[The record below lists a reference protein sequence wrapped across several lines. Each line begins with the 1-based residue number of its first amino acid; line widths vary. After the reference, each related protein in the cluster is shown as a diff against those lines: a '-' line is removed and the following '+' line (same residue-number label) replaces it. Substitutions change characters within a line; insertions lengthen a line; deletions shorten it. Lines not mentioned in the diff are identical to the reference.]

1 MLTHAFI
8 IPLIMAVSFVAILA
22 VGKKLP
28 RGGAEIGITAITIC
42 FVLAVAT
49 GVGWVQRVN
58 DPPHAEGHATEEE
71 GEHAL
76 APGEVT
82 TAAEED
88 GDHAETEAGAE
99 HGAEELGAEA
109 GHAEEEAGHGATAH
123 HADPDDEIAYALE
136 TAEEPTGHGEEASH
150 GSEGEAAAEGE
161 GEEAA
166 AEEEHHEY
174 PPVVRKIAW
183 LQTGGFEI
191 HVGTLVDGLSVLML
205 LVVTLI
211 SGLVH
216 VYSSDYV
223 AGDRRFTHYY
233 AFLSLFTA
241 SMLTFVLS
249 QNTLQLIV
257 GWELVGLCS
266 FALIGH
272 WWEEKPNS
280 NAALKAF
287 LTNRVGDVGLL
298 VGMIILYFA
307 AGDEARGLVG
317 SFDILRINTMANT
330 GQIDHLLLLVASL
343 CLITAV
349 MSKSGQF
356 ILHTWLPDAMA
367 GPTPV
372 SALIH
377 AATMVVAGIYM
388 VARMYPVFW
397 HGLSIG
403 TANIN
408 ALAVVGTI
416 TLFFGA
422 LLAFVQSDIKKVLAY
437 STVSQLGFMV
447 MALGV
452 GAWTAAIFHLFTH
465 ALFKACLFLGAG
477 SMSHAC
483 HHSFDMKA
491 DYGNLRKHMPWTYR
505 TFLIGTLALMGIFP
519 LAGFWSKDEILAGAN
534 QLGGEGGYQLMLV
547 VGTLGAMCTAAY
559 MTRAIWYCFFGEE
572 RGAAKAHTP
581 HESGPRIVVPLII
594 LAVGA
599 IFAGFTNVPDTGALS
614 FVPEGFALRF
624 EHFIEPRAAWFP
636 YAEQTVGTPLSHPE
650 FSLVIA
656 ITSTVAALL
665 AAGIV
670 YLWYW
675 RGAGPHGLTQRNKVA
690 RAGYRLLEEK
700 YYLDA
705 LYTGVIAGGIKGPIA
720 RGTNWVNQNVIDG
733 LVNLVG
739 TSATASGRWIYK
751 NVDQKVVDNIVK
763 GSGVGAEGTG
773 QLLRKGQ
780 TGKVQTYG
788 AYLFGAATVLA
799 AVFVIIASAS

>member
-22 VGKKLP
+22 VGKRLP
-28 RGGAEIGITAITIC
+28 RGGAEIGIAAISIC
-42 FVLAVAT
+42 FVLAIAT

-58 DPPHAEGHATEEE
+58 HPPEAEHATEE
-71 GEHAL
+71 A
-76 APGEVT
+76 V
-82 TAAEED
+82 
-88 GDHAETEAGAE
+88 
-99 HGAEELGAEA
+99 
-109 GHAEEEAGHGATAH
+109 
-123 HADPDDEIAYALE
+123 DPDDEIAYALT
-136 TAEEPTGHGEEASH
+136 TAEEPTGHGEEA
-150 GSEGEAAAEGE
+150 GATEEGAAEGGATEE
-161 GEEAA
+161 GAAEEGA
-166 AEEEHHEY
+166 AEEESHEY
-174 PPVVRKIAW
+174 PPVVRKISW
-183 LQTGGFEI
+183 LQTGGFDI
-191 HVGTLVDGLSVLML
+191 KVGTLVDGLSVLML
-205 LVVTLI
+205 LVVTLV

-241 SMLTFVLS
+241 SMLMFVLS
-249 QNTLQLIV
+249 QNVLQMIV

-280 NAALKAF
+280 DAALKAF

-307 AGDEARGLVG
+307 AGDSSRGLIG
-317 SFDILRINTMANT
+317 SFDILRITTMANT
-330 GQIDHLLLLVASL
+330 GQIDHLVLLVASL
-343 CLITAV
+343 CLIAAV

-388 VARMYPVFW
+388 VARLYPVFW

-403 TANIN
+403 SANIN

-416 TLFFGA
+416 TLFLGA

-465 ALFKACLFLGAG
+465 AMFKACLFLGAG
-477 SMSHAC
+477 SMSHAN
-483 HHSFDMKA
+483 HHSFDMKK
-491 DYGNLRKHMPWTYR
+491 DYGGLRKHMPWTFR
-505 TFLIGTLALMGIFP
+505 TFVIGTAALAGLFP
-519 LAGFWSKDEILAGAN
+519 LAGFWSKDEILAGAG
-534 QLGGEGGYQLMLV
+534 QLGGKGGYQLMLV

-559 MTRAIWYCFFGEE
+559 MTRAIYYCFFGEP
-572 RGAAKAHTP
+572 RGAAKEHTP
-581 HESGPRIVVPLII
+581 HESGPRIVIPLVI
-594 LAVGA
+594 LAGLA
-599 IFAGFTNVPDTGALS
+599 IVAGFANIPDTGLFS
-614 FVPEGFALRF
+614 GLPEGVTLRF
-624 EHFIEPRAAWFP
+624 EHYVEPRVAWFP
-636 YAEQTVGTPLSHPE
+636 YADQTVGDVLEHPE
-650 FSLVIA
+650 FSLQIA
-656 ITSTVAALL
+656 LTSTLLALL
-665 AAGIV
+665 AAGLV

-675 RGAGPHGLTQRNKVA
+675 KGAGPHGITQRNKAA
-690 RAGYRLLEEK
+690 RAGYRLLEQK

-705 LYTGVIAGGIKGPIA
+705 LYTGAIAGGVKGPIA
-720 RGTNWVNQNVIDG
+720 RGANWVNQNIIDG
-733 LVNLVG
+733 VVNVVG
-739 TSATASGRWIYK
+739 TSATAAGRWIYK
-751 NVDQKVVDNIVK
+751 NVDQGGIDLFVK
-763 GSGVGAEGTG
+763 GSGAGAEGTG

-799 AVFVIIASAS
+799 AVFVVIASTS